1 MKNEDILNSI
11 INTGDIIAKYR
22 TSIDKIDNILKNGF
36 NFEKADL
43 VMQDKNELG
52 KYLSLKDKDKNSND
66 VIIVIPKSFIKEI
79 RDFDDKDYDDWKK
92 LTKDVS
98 YREFMF
104 QAFSDIVEKE
114 DIKED
119 EFGLS
124 LPSLTSFHLP
134 KEFVIGYIGEDK
146 GEKVLIDNPNF
157 FDNITKEKQKEFVN
171 DFLKDV
177 EEE

>member
-1 MKNEDILNSI
+1 MKNDNILNSI

-22 TSIDKIDNILKNGF
+22 TNIDNIDNILKNGF
-36 NFEKADL
+36 IFEKADL
-43 VMQDKNELG
+43 VIQDKKELE
-52 KYLSLKDKDKNSND
+52 KLLSSELKNKNINN
-66 VIIVIPKSFIKEI
+66 VIIVIPKTFIKEI
-79 RDFDDKDYDDWKK
+79 RDFDDKDYEDWKK

-114 DIKED
+114 DIKEN

-134 KEFVIGYIGEDK
+134 KEFVIGYIGEDNGK
-146 GEKVLIDNPNF
+146 KVLIDNPNF
-157 FDNITKEKQKEFVN
+157 FDNITKEKQKEFIN